1 MLLTDV
7 FMKHIL
13 SYCIFLFLLPAMLAA
28 QTVVSMKID
37 GAINP
42 VTAEFIHDGIE
53 KAKKEKAECLLIHL
67 NTPGG
72 LLKSTRIIVS
82 DILESPVPVIVY
94 VSPAGAQSG
103 SAGVF
108 ITLAA
113 HIAAMTPGTNIG
125 AAHPVSLQAPM
136 DSIMSG
142 KVTNDAAAFIRSI
155 AEKRNRNIEWAE
167 NAVRKSFSY
176 SETEAL
182 KDSAVDLVAK
192 NDQELLAIVDGRT
205 IELSN
210 GTKTL
215 HTKNAR
221 IELYEMNAVQKFLNV
236 ISDPGIAYILMLL
249 GMFGILFEFFTP
261 GAILPGIVGVISLI
275 LAYYAMHEL
284 PVNFAGLALI
294 IFGLLLFLLEIKIV
308 SHGLLAI
315 GGTISLLLGSMML
328 IKPGSALEM
337 AKISRLVIIS
347 ATAVTALFFLFV
359 IGLGIK
365 AQRRKVVTGVEA
377 LTGGT
382 GEVIDGLDP
391 SGTVKVNGETW
402 NAESLAGTIGKGEKV
417 RIKEMKNLK
426 LYVEPINKI

>member
-1 MLLTDV
+1 
-7 FMKHIL
+7 
-13 SYCIFLFLLPAMLAA
+13 
-28 QTVVSMKID
+28 MKID
-37 GAINP
+37 GTINP
-42 VTAEFIHDGIE
+42 VTAGFIHDGIE
-53 KAKKEKAECLLIHL
+53 KAKKEKAECLIIHL

-125 AAHPVSLQAPM
+125 AAHPVTLQAPM

-182 KDSAVDLVAK
+182 KDSAVDLIAR
-192 NDQELLAIVDGRT
+192 NEQDLLNQVDGKI

-215 HTKNAR
+215 HTKNAT
-221 IELYEMNAVQKFLNV
+221 IELYKMTVFQRFLDI
-236 ISDPGIAYILMLL
+236 ISDPSIAYILMLL
-249 GMFGILFEFFTP
+249 GMFGILFEFLNP

-275 LAYYAMHEL
+275 LAYYSMHTL

-294 IFGLLLFLLEIKIV
+294 IFAIILFLLEIKIV
-308 SHGLLAI
+308 SHGVLAI
-315 GGTISLLLGSMML
+315 GGAVSLLLGSMML

-337 AKISRLVIIS
+337 AKISRTVIIS
-347 ATAVTALFFLFV
+347 ATAVSALFFLFI

-365 AQRRKVVTGVEA
+365 AQRRKVVTGLEA
-377 LTGGT
+377 LIGGT
-382 GEVIDGLDP
+382 GEVMDMLAP
-391 SGTVKVNGETW
+391 TGTVKVQGEIW
-402 NAESLAGTIGKGEKV
+402 NAESIAGNISKGEKV
-417 RIKEMKNLK
+417 RITEMKNLK
-426 LYVEPINKI
+426 LYVEPIHNI

>member
-1 MLLTDV
+1 
-7 FMKHIL
+7 
-13 SYCIFLFLLPAMLAA
+13 
-28 QTVVSMKID
+28 MKID
-37 GAINP
+37 GTINP
-42 VTAEFIHDGIE
+42 VVADFIHDGIKKAE
-53 KAKKEKAECLLIHL
+53 KENAECLLIHL

-125 AAHPVSLQAPM
+125 AAHPVTLQAPM

-182 KDSAVDLVAK
+182 KDSAVDLIAK
-192 NDQELLAIVDGRT
+192 NDRDLLNLVDGKM
-205 IELSN
+205 IELGN
-210 GTKTL
+210 GIKTL
-215 HTKNAR
+215 HTKNAQ
-221 IELYEMNAVQKFLNV
+221 IELYEMTVFEKFLDI
-236 ISDPGIAYILMLL
+236 ISDPSIAYILMLL
-249 GMFGILFEFFTP
+249 GMFGILFELFNP

-275 LAYYAMHEL
+275 LAYYAMHTL

-308 SHGLLAI
+308 SHGMLTV
-315 GGTISLLLGSMML
+315 GGIVSLLLGSMML

-337 AKISRLVIIS
+337 AKISRSVIIS
-347 ATAVTALFFLFV
+347 ATVVAALFFLFI

-365 AQRRKVVTGVEA
+365 AQRRKVVTGVEG
-377 LTGGT
+377 LKGYT

-391 SGTVKVNGETW
+391 SGTVKINGETW
-402 NAESLAGTIGKGEKV
+402 NAESLSGPIGKGEKV
-417 RIKEMKNLK
+417 RIKEIKNLK
-426 LYVEPINKI
+426 LYVEPIDKI

>member
-1 MLLTDV
+1 
-7 FMKHIL
+7 
-13 SYCIFLFLLPAMLAA
+13 
-28 QTVVSMKID
+28 MKID

-42 VTAEFIHDGIE
+42 VTAGFIHDGIE
-53 KAKKEKAECLLIHL
+53 KAKKENAECLIIHL

-125 AAHPVSLQAPM
+125 AAHPVLLRAPM

-182 KDSAVDLVAK
+182 EDSAIDLIAK
-192 NDQELLAIVDGRT
+192 NEQELLSWVDGKT

-215 HTKNAR
+215 HTKNAQV
-221 IELYEMNAVQKFLNV
+221 EFFEMTVFQKFLNI
-236 ISDPGIAYILMLL
+236 ISDPSIAYILMLL
-249 GMFGILFEFFTP
+249 GIFGIMFEFFIP
-261 GAILPGIVGVISLI
+261 GAIVPGIVGVISLI
-275 LAYYAMHEL
+275 LAYYAMHTL

-294 IFGLLLFLLEIKIV
+294 IFAIILFLLEIKIV

-315 GGTISLLLGSMML
+315 GGVVSLLLGSMML

-337 AKISRLVIIS
+337 VKISRPVIIS
-347 ATAVTALFFLFV
+347 ATVVFALFFLFIIV
-359 IGLGIK
+359 LGIK
-365 AQRRKVVTGVEA
+365 AQRRKVVTGLEA
-377 LTGGT
+377 LTGYT
-382 GEVIDGLDP
+382 GEVIEGLDP
-391 SGTVKVNGETW
+391 LGTVKVNGETW
-402 NAESLAGTIGKGEKV
+402 NAESLTGRIGKGEKV
-417 RIKEMKNLK
+417 RIIEMKNLK
-426 LYVEPINKI
+426 LYVEPVNKI